1 MNNIFKLIIASFLL
15 ASCNSNT
22 ETVSVPNNFDSQ
34 KIVSA
39 KNHSEKI
46 LAKKMVADA
55 VNVPTEKIEV
65 HIENKLLQKGQYTV
79 LYSWPTGKSISVS
92 EKYSIPEYHSMG
104 IGFINTDDAYSF
116 EEKYGSNA
124 GLQQRINQM
133 ASDSNFSKEIATAEA
148 QYLSDYAQRRNVE
161 KLQNVAT
168 AAYWETPVNALHV
181 LVDKVS
187 FTITTNFG
195 DDENLAK
202 RNAIRL
208 VNEVLNK

>member
-1 MNNIFKLIIASFLL
+1 
-15 ASCNSNT
+15 
-22 ETVSVPNNFDSQ
+22 
-34 KIVSA
+34 
-39 KNHSEKI
+39 
-46 LAKKMVADA
+46 
-55 VNVPTEKIEV
+55 
-65 HIENKLLQKGQYTV
+65 
-79 LYSWPTGKSISVS
+79 
-92 EKYSIPEYHSMG
+92 
-104 IGFINTDDAYSF
+104 
-116 EEKYGSNA
+116 
-124 GLQQRINQM
+124 M